1 MIENTHKQMIKYA
14 EDLAKMVKDLKEEN
28 ALLVKAKRELEE
40 SYTERIKLQDQLRQA
55 QKMEAIGTLA
65 GGIAHDFNNILSGI
79 FGFTEIVMMDIPEGS
94 VARSMLDEV
103 LKAGIRAKDLVGQI
117 LTFSR
122 KTEMEYMKVQI
133 KMIVKEAMKLLRP
146 SLPST
151 IEIRENFSTSREIL
165 ADPTQIHQVVMNLC
179 TNAYHAMSEDGG
191 VLEIALLKENLD
203 EESAAEFEDLIPG
216 PYIKLTISDTGHGMD
231 EEVMD
236 QIFDPYF
243 TTKEKGR
250 GTGLGLS
257 VVHGIV
263 KSHGGAITVSSAPGK
278 GTTFHALFPILE
290 KVEIKKEELATGPLP
305 GGNERV
311 LFVDDET
318 PLVKIGKA
326 MLGWLGYDVTVST
339 GSLEALEL
347 FKAKPEAF
355 DLVISDM
362 TMPKMTG
369 DKLAM
374 KIMEIR
380 PEIPVILCTGYSEK
394 INEGKSSE
402 IGIAAY
408 VPKPIIINEIAKT
421 IREVLDK
428 K

>member
-1 MIENTHKQMIKYA
+1 
-14 EDLAKMVKDLKEEN
+14 
-28 ALLVKAKRELEE
+28 
-40 SYTERIKLQDQLRQA
+40 
-55 QKMEAIGTLA
+55 
-65 GGIAHDFNNILSGI
+65 
-79 FGFTEIVMMDIPEGS
+79 MDISEGS
-94 VARSMLDEV
+94 VARSNLDGV
-103 LKAGIRAKDLVGQI
+103 LKAGIRATDLVRQI

-122 KTEMEYMKVQI
+122 KTEMEYMQVQI
-133 KMIVKEAMKLLRP
+133 KLIVKEAMKLLRP

-203 EESAAEFEDLIPG
+203 AESAAEFEDLIPG

-278 GTTFHALFPILE
+278 GTTFHVLFPILE
-290 KVEIKKEELATGPLP
+290 KAEIKKEELATGPLP

-318 PLVKIGKA
+318 PLVKLGKA

-394 INEGKSSE
+394 INEEKGRE
-402 IGIAAY
+402 MGIAAY
-408 VPKPIIINEIAKT
+408 APKPIIMNEIAKT